1 MAETPK
7 KPNMSPPKK
16 PAGQSSNPSQGN
28 FNELT
33 KTLRDIR
40 DMQAADMKERKDD
53 DVFQRKLMV
62 AEQVEQLHM
71 IGIMK
76 KVEKNIEKNTERI
89 EKKFDEDAKRQTEQN
104 KLAKEQLKKSG
115 GNSESSEDE
124 KEGKDEEKKRWKAFA
139 DSIKKGFGVG
149 VDKGKGF
156 FKGLWDMIKKFKTVL
171 LVLGLGTLLANIK
184 VGDLKKTWIKVKEF
198 FKATKEF
205 LTPMAEWGKDTFFPA
220 TMTLFFETM
229 DNLTR
234 LFDNLTKDFKG
245 FMSKGWI
252 GKTEAIFLALAD
264 IGHFVGSFLGS
275 VLNWTMQL
283 LGYDGEITKDI
294 KNWMSTH
301 FGPDL
306 SSSIVHLF
314 TTVAGGFAI
323 MRVLGMSPM
332 LWMGRMG
339 KFLWGSI
346 RLLFS
351 TIGLALTPIGLGL
364 TLGSMAVLFSDEIL
378 RGVERIVGSLR
389 VGFSNVFTDIN
400 NALAET
406 SFGKYFLK
414 LNKREKLPEFNDEV
428 ATKLYRKKQ
437 QNEIAEL
444 EKTIAAQEKWKEL
457 SALPE
462 QIEGKGRRTQEMM
475 QQLGHTDEFRSQEEV
490 KLKAQKSYLAKK
502 KKDLAGFESLWSSQL
517 GLPATDNPQKPAF
530 VNKIQKMM
538 PGVGDTVGSGM
549 GDAVESSGRLLD
561 KLLGRKT
568 IGHEG
573 YSEKAYPDAGGLSI
587 GHGFHLSKKN
597 AADVLKKADIS
608 KSLEDLMSGKE
619 TITRDEAKRLVDVER
634 GFFTNVSKKW
644 IGEDHWAKM
653 NYGQRQALFDMSYNM
668 GAGFYK
674 EGNWP
679 DLKKSIIAND
689 NAGIARGIML
699 NKKGDGP
706 SKYSLDVGASRYQ
719 ANIMALQRD
728 SLDLAPAIRKD
739 STSGYQPMIVDQST
753 TSSDEIL
760 INGRGRRYDSDRS
773 GAREYFRM

>member
-7 KPNMSPPKK
+7 KPNMSPPSK
-16 PAGQSSNPSQGN
+16 PAGKTGSQGN

-104 KLAKEQLKKSG
+104 KLAKEQLKKSSG
-115 GNSESSEDE
+115 SSESSEDE

-156 FKGLWDMIKKFKTVL
+156 FKGLWDMITKFKTVL

-184 VGDLKKTWIKVKEF
+184 VGDLKKTWIKVKDF

-205 LTPMAEWGKDTFFPA
+205 LTPIAEWGKDYFFPA

-229 DNLTR
+229 DNLKI

-301 FGPDL
+301 FGPEI
-306 SSSIVHLF
+306 SHSITTLF
-314 TTVAGGFAI
+314 TTVVGGFAI
-323 MRVLGMSPM
+323 MRVLGMSPIAFIS
-332 LWMGRMG
+332 
-339 KFLWGSI
+339 KSSAF
-346 RLLFS
+346 LFS
-351 TIGLALTPIGLGL
+351 SIAKLFAVVRLALSPVGLGI
-364 TLGSMAVLFSDEIL
+364 TAA
-378 RGVERIVGSLR
+378 
-389 VGFSNVFTDIN
+389 
-400 NALAET
+400 ALAVI
-406 SFGKYFLK
+406 Y
-414 LNKREKLPEFNDEV
+414 N
-428 ATKLYRKKQ
+428 
-437 QNEIAEL
+437 
-444 EKTIAAQEKWKEL
+444 
-457 SALPE
+457 
-462 QIEGKGRRTQEMM
+462 RRIT
-475 QQLGHTDEFRSQEEV
+475 
-490 KLKAQKSYLAKK
+490 
-502 KKDLAGFESLWSSQL
+502 
-517 GLPATDNPQKPAF
+517 
-530 VNKIQKMM
+530 
-538 PGVGDTVGSGM
+538 
-549 GDAVESSGRLLD
+549 DAVETALDNVTNWFTNLPAIVNNVLIGTGIGKLFGLTKMKVWDHASDDKQKAYDNQLEKREAAKVELARLQEWKRMSATPGPRGLADLQQAGFDGRLEDADLKINIQKHEIKKWDAMAKNWKDYYGESLAKTNFDITDKPKTKPDITLRISPPSNTVLD
-561 KLLGRKT
+561 QALESGANVFSKLLGRDMGK
-568 IGHEG
+568 HEG
-573 YSEKAYPDAGGLSI
+573 FVASAKPDAGGLSI

-653 NYGQRQALFDMSYNM
+653 NFGQRQALFDMSYNM

-674 EGNWP
+674 EGTWP
-679 DLKKSIIAND
+679 DLKRAIIAND
-689 NAGIARGIML
+689 DKGIRDGVML

-706 SKYSLDVGASRYQ
+706 SQYSLDVGASRYQ
-719 ANIMALQRD
+719 ANIMALQKD
-728 SLDLAPAIRKD
+728 GIDLAPAMRPPPAGN
-739 STSGYQPMIVDQST
+739 SPSVVSYVDQSNK
-753 TSSDEIL
+753 SESL
-760 INGRGRRYDSDRS
+760 FNSKGKSYDSDRS
-773 GAREYFRM
+773 GAREFFMGS